1 MSFGTNTV
9 ETPKTKSTF
18 RDRVFYVVVGFFVL
32 STIGSLAK
40 IANPE
45 GAARREQIAQQQAK
59 KVEQKVASTQSSKK
73 YNVVEVVTAC
83 DMVTKKSVKNP
94 SSLSTAWSWQEVP
107 TSRGVT
113 IYRNFTAMNG
123 FGANLDSYYVC
134 TFDAIDRKFVNY
146 EIREGNY

>member
-1 MSFGTNTV
+1 M
-9 ETPKTKSTF
+9 
-18 RDRVFYVVVGFFVL
+18 
-32 STIGSLAK
+32 GSLQK

-45 GAARREQIAQQQAK
+45 GAAHQEQIAQQQAK
-59 KVEQKVASTQSSKK
+59 KVEQKVASTRSHKK

-94 SSLSTAWSWQEVP
+94 RLTLNRLVMAGSSYQQGRHHLW
-107 TSRGVT
+107 
-113 IYRNFTAMNG
+113 NFTAMNG